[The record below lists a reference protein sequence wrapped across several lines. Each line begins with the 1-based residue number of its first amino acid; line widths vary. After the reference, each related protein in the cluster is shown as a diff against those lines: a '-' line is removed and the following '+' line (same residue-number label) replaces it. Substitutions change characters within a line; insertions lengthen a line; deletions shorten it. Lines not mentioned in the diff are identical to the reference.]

1 MRERSL
7 YLEIQKRVRER
18 FAKAVQEMFAVA
30 IAEPVLDIPPRP
42 EMGDLSISS
51 CFELARQLRQP
62 PRNIADQVLPRLLPL
77 EGVERASVAGGGY
90 VNLHLDRAGIAA
102 ALFNLRSPRPATQPS
117 SRGKILIEHTSINP
131 NKAAHIGHLRNAVL
145 GDTFV
150 RLWRFRGD
158 QVEVQNYID
167 NTGVQV
173 ADVVLGFVHVEKKSA
188 AEVERL
194 LRDPAVRFDYFCWD
208 LYARVSQ
215 LYEQDKEMLALRLEA
230 LKAIEEG
237 RGEMA
242 QIAALVSTAIVR
254 KHLETMRRVNVAYDL
269 LVQESEI
276 LRLDFWKCAFEL
288 LKRRGAIRYE
298 TSGKNSGCWVM
309 SLEEAGAGEAGQDI
323 EAEEVKIIVRS
334 NGTATYVGKDIAYH
348 LWKFAL
354 LDKDFGFEEFHR
366 YPDGHTVWRTA
377 VDGRPGAPAFGR
389 ASVAYSVI
397 DTRQSY
403 LQQIV
408 GAAFRALNYPEQA
421 ANLHHFAYEV
431 VGLSPLCAEELGI
444 KLSGDERER
453 SYVEVSGRRG
463 LGIKADDLIDVLIRN
478 ALEEVR
484 ARNITPDPKEQ
495 EACARMI
502 AVGALRY
509 FLLKFSRRV
518 IIAFDFKEALMFEGE
533 TGPYLQYSVVRGRN
547 IFRKYRESHPELSPG
562 AAEDPSDLVPP
573 EQLNSLLSG
582 ESGQNFWELVVLAA
596 QLETIVEQAIAT
608 AEPSVLA
615 KHAFRLAQAFNNF
628 YHRYHIL
635 SEPDPARQNFLL
647 CLVRLASDTLSRAL
661 DLMGIEVPPHM

>member
-1 MRERSL
+1 
-7 YLEIQKRVRER
+7 
-18 FAKAVQEMFAVA
+18 
-30 IAEPVLDIPPRP
+30 
-42 EMGDLSISS
+42 
-51 CFELARQLRQP
+51 
-62 PRNIADQVLPRLLPL
+62 
-77 EGVERASVAGGGY
+77 
-90 VNLHLDRAGIAA
+90 
-102 ALFNLRSPRPATQPS
+102 
-117 SRGKILIEHTSINP
+117 
-131 NKAAHIGHLRNAVL
+131 
-145 GDTFV
+145 
-150 RLWRFRGD
+150 
-158 QVEVQNYID
+158 
-167 NTGVQV
+167 
-173 ADVVLGFVHVEKKSA
+173 
-188 AEVERL
+188 
-194 LRDPAVRFDYFCWD
+194 
-208 LYARVSQ
+208 
-215 LYEQDKEMLALRLEA
+215 
-230 LKAIEEG
+230 
-237 RGEMA
+237 
-242 QIAALVSTAIVR
+242 
-254 KHLETMRRVNVAYDL
+254 
-269 LVQESEI
+269 
-276 LRLDFWKCAFEL
+276 
-288 LKRRGAIRYE
+288 
-298 TSGKNSGCWVM
+298 
-309 SLEEAGAGEAGQDI
+309 
-323 EAEEVKIIVRS
+323 
-334 NGTATYVGKDIAYH
+334 
-348 LWKFAL
+348 
-354 LDKDFGFEEFHR
+354 
-366 YPDGHTVWRTA
+366 
-377 VDGRPGAPAFGR
+377 
-389 ASVAYSVI
+389 
-397 DTRQSY
+397 
-403 LQQIV
+403 
-408 GAAFRALNYPEQA
+408 LNYPEQA

>member
-1 MRERSL
+1 M
-7 YLEIQKRVRER
+7 YLEIQERVRER
-18 FAKAVQEMFAVA
+18 FAKVVQEMFAVA

-62 PRNIADQVLPRLLPL
+62 PQKIAEQVLPRLLPL

-102 ALFNLRSPRPATQPS
+102 ALFSLRSPRPATQPS

-173 ADVVLGFVHVEKKSA
+173 ADVVVGFVHVEKKSA

-242 QIAALVSTAIVR
+242 KIAALVSTAIVR

-309 SLEEAGAGEAGQDI
+309 SLEEAGPGEAGQEI

-403 LQQIV
+403 LQKIV

-431 VGLSPLCAEELGI
+431 VGLSPRCAEELGI
-444 KLSGDERER
+444 KLSADERER

-463 LGIKADDLIDVLIRN
+463 LGIKADDLIDVL
-478 ALEEVR
+478 
-484 ARNITPDPKEQ
+484 
-495 EACARMI
+495 
-502 AVGALRY
+502 
-509 FLLKFSRRV
+509 
-518 IIAFDFKEALMFEGE
+518 FDLKEAMTFEGE

-615 KHAFRLAQAFNNF
+615 KHVFRLAQAFNNF

-647 CLVRLASDTLSRAL
+647 CLVRLASDTLSRSL